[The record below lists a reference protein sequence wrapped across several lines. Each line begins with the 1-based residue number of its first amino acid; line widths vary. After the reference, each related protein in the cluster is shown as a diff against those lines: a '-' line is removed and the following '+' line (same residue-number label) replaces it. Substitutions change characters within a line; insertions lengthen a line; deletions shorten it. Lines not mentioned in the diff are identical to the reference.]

1 MQNIFRKYNRISNV
15 FYTNNHYFINK
26 IDIKLQDI
34 FPFRSYF
41 NTFQAMSLWIYL
53 FLSFKTGHFSYA
65 GDSEDSLTLPRMH
78 RTFTLILSPRASV
91 GAEVLCHRKY
101 YRYLCTFKKKKEIK
115 IS

>member
-15 FYTNNHYFINK
+15 FYKINHYFINK

-115 IS
+115 I